1 MNLYYLLESI
11 APQNCNLYWNII
23 LFMAKNKFK
32 NHHGTCPL
40 KSTVALR
47 YEYIETNQFLLYW
60 NRFCSI
66 FSHIRYD
73 AGVWIIYLHIPS
85 YIWNTSIQFGIRNFF
100 ADKAF
105 SNETMLCIMNRLWLA
120 QTCSSLRQSNSL
132 LLINNF
138 LLHQVH
144 RRVFNSKMDSIY
156 RL

>member
-1 MNLYYLLESI
+1 MKYYFIQGKQQSQESSWHLSFEKYSCTQI
-11 APQNCNLYWNII
+11 WIYWNKLIS
-23 LFMAKNKFK
+23 FM
-32 NHHGTCPL
+32 L
-40 KSTVALR
+40 KS
-47 YEYIETNQFLLYW
+47 FLL
-60 NRFCSI
+60 N

-85 YIWNTSIQFGIRNFF
+85 YTWNTSIQFGIRNFF